1 MAPMLPGQAPQY
13 LIEYS
18 VSRRVSTIP
27 LNAACCRE
35 HAMTTSRR
43 KLLGRLTA
51 VAALLVACWAPGAVR
66 AQAGEV
72 VVFAAAS
79 LKNALDA
86 VNERWQK
93 ETGKKAVIS
102 YAASS
107 ALAKQIEQGAP
118 AQMFISADLDWMDYL
133 ARKNLIKPETR
144 LNLLGNRIVLIAPKD
159 KAQAVDIKPGFD
171 LVKILGNGRLSM
183 ANVDAV
189 PAGKYAKAALEK
201 LGIWS
206 RVSVKI
212 AQEKIVRPALLLVSR
227 GEAPVGIVYQT
238 DAAADANVKIIGT
251 FPEEAHP
258 PIIYPLALTANATNP
273 DAEAFLAY
281 IKSAKAKPLFE
292 AQGFNVLSPGRS

>member
-1 MAPMLPGQAPQY
+1 
-13 LIEYS
+13 
-18 VSRRVSTIP
+18 
-27 LNAACCRE
+27 
-35 HAMTTSRR
+35 MTTSRR

-118 AQMFISADLDWMDYL
+118 AQMFISADLDWMDY
-133 ARKNLIKPETR
+133 AAQKNLIKPETR
-144 LNLLGNRIVLIAPKD
+144 SNLLGNRIVLIAPKD
-159 KAQAVDIKPGFD
+159 KAQSVDIKPGFD
-171 LVKILGNGRLSM
+171 LVKILGDGRLSM
-183 ANVDAV
+183 ANVDSV
-189 PAGKYAKAALEK
+189 PAGKYGKAALET
-201 LGIWS
+201 LGVWS
-206 RVSVKI
+206 NVSDRI
-212 AQEKIVRPALLLVSR
+212 AQAENVRAALLLVSR
-227 GEAPVGIVYQT
+227 GETPAGIVYQT
-238 DAAADANVKIIGT
+238 DAVAEPNVKIIGT
-251 FPEEAHP
+251 FPEDIHP
-258 PIIYPLALTANATNP
+258 PIIYPVALTASATSP
-273 DAEAFLAY
+273 DAAAFLAY

-292 AQGFNVLSPGRS
+292 AQGFNVLSSGRS